1 MQWFVV
7 GLVVAL
13 AGLAA
18 VGLRRNFTLA
28 SWALALGGVTWALA
42 LAAALIGWQ
51 PAQWDWER
59 AVQHRHVSYVMLLG
73 VESAVAC
80 AALALAG
87 FREARTRAA
96 VAGWLAC
103 GFAGLVIALLR

>member
-1 MQWFVV
+1 MQWLVV
-7 GLVVAL
+7 GLVVVL

-18 VGLRRNFTLA
+18 VGLRRGFTLA
-28 SWALALGGVTWALA
+28 SWALALGALTWGLA
-42 LAAALIGWQ
+42 LAAALIGRH

-59 AVQHRHVSYVMLLG
+59 AVQRRHVAYVLLLG

-80 AALALAG
+80 AALAVAG

-103 GFAGLVIALLR
+103 GFAGLVLALLR